1 MSETI
6 GIVGIGVMGKN
17 IALNFSDNDINV
29 VVFNKS
35 KNKIS
40 DLIHEGS
47 KKNISGFTN
56 LDEFVKNIE
65 SPRNILL
72 MVPSGEATNSVAEEL
87 LDLLDHDDILI
98 DGGNSFYKDSLELGN
113 KCKKKKIRFVGMGV
127 SGGETGARHGPALM
141 LGTDD
146 SIPENLLSMIKS
158 ISAKS
163 NYGDCVGIYK
173 GYGTGHFI
181 KMLHNGIEYAEMQIL
196 AESYSVLKSSNLSNV
211 EISNFFKSLK
221 EKNQSSYLIEISSE
235 IIKKK
240 ANNEYLI
247 DNIKPVANNKGTGKL
262 TVETSLEY
270 NFPLPSI
277 YDAFNA
283 RVESHYQKIWP
294 KVTHSKNLNID
305 LNKLENTIYFA
316 RLSTLIQGILFIEHF
331 SNKESLE
338 IQISEVLQ
346 NWLSGCIIRSDLLK
360 EIREIYDEFSTN
372 TSIVEIEEI
381 QNQLEEKLDDIKTT
395 INESVKSQVPLPV
408 IFSSYNWYI
417 NSSNNFNPS
426 SLIQAQR
433 DFFGAHMVQLLN
445 EDEFI
450 HLDWV

>member
-127 SGGETGARHGPALM
+127 SGGETGARNGPALM

-181 KMLHNGIEYAEMQIL
+181 KMLHNGIEYAEMQIITE
-196 AESYSVLKSSNLSNV
+196 AYHILKRANYTNI
-211 EISNFFKSLK
+211 EISEFFKEFSTQ
-221 EKNQSSYLIEISSE
+221 NRSSYLIEITSE
-235 IIKKK
+235 ILLKKNDSGYLLDQIQSN
-240 ANNEYLI
+240 ANH
-247 DNIKPVANNKGTGKL
+247 KGTGKL
-262 TVETSLEY
+262 TVETSLNY
-270 NFPLPSI
+270 GFPLPSVFE
-277 YDAFNA
+277 AFNA
-283 RVESHYQKIWP
+283 RVESNYENLW
-294 KVTHSKNLNID
+294 SKNIDGQLIDISSESLN
-305 LNKLENTIYFA
+305 NAIYFA
-316 RLSTLIQGILFIEHF
+316 RLATMIQGLLFIQHV
-331 SNKESLE
+331 SNKEQLD
-338 IQISEVLQ
+338 IDLKEVLQ
-346 NWLSGCIIRSDLLK
+346 NWSAGCIIRSDLLNELGNAKLLNPITTTSSIQDLLQNNLSDAK
-360 EIREIYDEFSTN
+360 EVIKSCIDS
-372 TSIVEIEEI
+372 SISI
-381 QNQLEEKLDDIKTT
+381 
-395 INESVKSQVPLPV
+395 PV
-408 IFSSYNWYI
+408 INSSYNWFVGT
-417 NSSNNFNPS
+417 SSTFNPS
-426 SLIQAQR
+426 ALIQAQR
-433 DFFGAHMVQLLN
+433 DYFGAHQVQFKN
-445 EDEFI
+445 SDEFI
-450 HLDWV
+450 HLEWD

>member
-1 MSETI
+1 
-6 GIVGIGVMGKN
+6 
-17 IALNFSDNDINV
+17 
-29 VVFNKS
+29 
-35 KNKIS
+35 
-40 DLIHEGS
+40 
-47 KKNISGFTN
+47 
-56 LDEFVKNIE
+56 
-65 SPRNILL
+65 
-72 MVPSGEATNSVAEEL
+72 
-87 LDLLDHDDILI
+87 
-98 DGGNSFYKDSLELGN
+98 
-113 KCKKKKIRFVGMGV
+113 MGV

-283 RVESHYQKIWP
+283 RVESHFQKIWP
-294 KVTHSKNLNID
+294 KVTHSKNLNVD

-338 IQISEVLQ
+338 IQIPEVLQ

-381 QNQLEEKLDDIKTT
+381 QSQLEEKLNDIKTT

-408 IFSSYNWYI
+408 IYSSYNWYI

>member
-6 GIVGIGVMGKN
+6 GLVGIGVMGKN

-29 VVFNKS
+29 IIFNKS
-35 KNKIS
+35 KNKIN

-47 KKNISGFTN
+47 KKNISGFTD
-56 LDEFVKNIE
+56 LDKFVKNIE
-65 SPRNILL
+65 SPRKILL
-72 MVPSGEATNSVAEEL
+72 MVPSGEATNSVADELLEL
-87 LDLLDHDDILI
+87 LDNGDILI
-98 DGGNSFYKDSLELGN
+98 DGGNSFYKDSVDLGN
-113 KCKKKKIRFVGMGV
+113 KCRKKKIRFIGMGV

-141 LGTDD
+141 LGTND
-146 SIPENLLSMIKS
+146 SIPETLLSMIKS
-158 ISAKS
+158 VSAKS
-163 NYGDCVGIYK
+163 NYGECVGVYK

-196 AESYSVLKSSNLSNV
+196 AESYSILKSSNLSNM

-221 EKNQSSYLIEISSE
+221 EKDQSSYLIEISSE

-240 ANNEYLI
+240 ADNEYLI
-247 DNIKPVANNKGTGKL
+247 DNIRPVANNKGTGKL

-270 NFPLPSI
+270 NFPLPSV
-277 YDAFNA
+277 YEAFNA
-283 RVESHYQKIWP
+283 RVESHFQKIWP
-294 KVTHSKNLNID
+294 KVTHSKNLNVD
-305 LNKLENTIYFA
+305 LDKVKNAIYFA
-316 RLSTLIQGILFIEHF
+316 RLSTLIQGILFIEYF
-331 SNKESLE
+331 SNKENLE
-338 IQISEVLQ
+338 IKIPEVLQ

-360 EIREIYDEFSTN
+360 EIYEEITTVS
-372 TSIVEIEEI
+372 SIVEIEEM
-381 QNQLEEKLDDIKTT
+381 QNRLEEKLDDVKTT
-395 INESVKSQVPLPV
+395 INESVKSQVAIPV
-408 IFSSYNWYI
+408 IYSSYNWYI

-445 EDEFI
+445 EDEFT

>member
-87 LDLLDHDDILI
+87 LDLLDHDDVLI

-141 LGTDD
+141 LGTSDN
-146 SIPENLLSMIKS
+146 IPENLLSMIKS

-163 NYGDCVGIYK
+163 SYGDCVGVYK

-283 RVESHYQKIWP
+283 RVESHFQKIWP

-338 IQISEVLQ
+338 IQIPEVLQ

>member
-6 GIVGIGVMGKN
+6 GIVGMGVMGKN
-17 IALNFSDNDINV
+17 IALNFSDNGVNV
-29 VVFNKS
+29 VLFNKS
-35 KNKIS
+35 EKKINN
-40 DLIHEGS
+40 LIDESS
-47 KKNISGFTN
+47 KKNIYGFTQ
-56 LDEFVKNIE
+56 LDEFVNNIE
-65 SPRNILL
+65 KPRKILL
-72 MVPSGEATNSVAEEL
+72 MVPSGEATNSISKEL
-87 LDLLDHDDILI
+87 FNLLEPKDILI
-98 DGGNSFYKDSLELGN
+98 DGGNSFYKDSIELGN
-113 KCKKKKIRFVGMGV
+113 KCKEKNISFIGMGV

-141 LGTDD
+141 LGSSDD
-146 SIPENLLSMIKS
+146 IPENLLSMIKS

-163 NYGDCVGIYK
+163 SYGDCVGVYK

-196 AESYSVLKSSNLSNV
+196 AESYSILKSSNLSNI

-240 ANNEYLI
+240 TNNEYLI

-277 YDAFNA
+277 YEAFNA
-283 RVESHYQKIWP
+283 RVESHFQKIWP
-294 KVTHSKNLNID
+294 KVTHSKNLNINLD
-305 LNKLENTIYFA
+305 KIENTIYFA
-316 RLSTLIQGILFIEHF
+316 RLSTLIQGILFIEYF

-338 IQISEVLQ
+338 IKIPEVLQ
-346 NWLSGCIIRSDLLK
+346 NWLSGCIIRSDLLQ
-360 EIREIYDEFSTN
+360 EIKDIYEEISTDS
-372 TSIVEIEEI
+372 SIVKIEEI
-381 QNQLEEKLDDIKTT
+381 QNQLEEKLDDIKIT
-395 INESVKSQVPLPV
+395 INECVESQVALPV
-408 IFSSYNWYI
+408 IYSSYNWYI

>member
-6 GIVGIGVMGKN
+6 GLVGIGVMGKN

-29 VVFNKS
+29 IIFNKS
-35 KNKIS
+35 KNKIN

-47 KKNISGFTN
+47 KKNISGFTD
-56 LDEFVKNIE
+56 LDKFVKNIE
-65 SPRNILL
+65 SPRKILL
-72 MVPSGEATNSVAEEL
+72 MVPSGEATNSVADELLEL
-87 LDLLDHDDILI
+87 LDNGDILI
-98 DGGNSFYKDSLELGN
+98 DGGNSFYKDSVDLGN
-113 KCKKKKIRFVGMGV
+113 KCRKKKIRFIGMGV

-141 LGTDD
+141 LGTND
-146 SIPENLLSMIKS
+146 SIPETLLSMIKS
-158 ISAKS
+158 VSAKS
-163 NYGDCVGIYK
+163 NYGECVGVYK

-196 AESYSVLKSSNLSNV
+196 AESYSILKSSNLSNM

-221 EKNQSSYLIEISSE
+221 EKDQSSYLIEISSE

-240 ANNEYLI
+240 ADNEYLI
-247 DNIKPVANNKGTGKL
+247 DNIRPVANNKGTGKL

-277 YDAFNA
+277 YEAFNA
-283 RVESHYQKIWP
+283 RVESHFQKIWP
-294 KVTHSKNLNID
+294 KVTHSKNLNVD
-305 LNKLENTIYFA
+305 LDKVKNAIYFA
-316 RLSTLIQGILFIEHF
+316 RLSTLIQGILFIEYF
-331 SNKESLE
+331 SNKENLE
-338 IQISEVLQ
+338 IKIPEVLQ

-360 EIREIYDEFSTN
+360 EIYEEITTVS
-372 TSIVEIEEI
+372 SIVEIEEM
-381 QNQLEEKLDDIKTT
+381 QNRLEEKLDDVKTT
-395 INESVKSQVPLPV
+395 INESVKSQVAIPV
-408 IFSSYNWYI
+408 IYSSYNWYI

-445 EDEFI
+445 EDEFT